1 MKGECLCWLLYQRFI
16 HWAIP
21 FGQKPSQYLTFLYL
35 KSWIL
40 ETAGKQWA
48 AKRIDS
54 GRHNISNGL
63 TIRSSFDL
71 CSENL
76 KSKAIE
82 QKLWN
87 GKGDFDFAKIYSSDS
102 VLDDQDDS
110 SRLMCGAALMGKY
123 NDGDLDHGVMM
134 DVLRDHTGGICMH
147 GGFET
152 TASMVSELLKEGVGA
167 TTARHWMTGKS
178 HPCKNPFNLQDPL

>member
-1 MKGECLCWLLYQRFI
+1 MLAVISTVHSLGFPFWTKTI
-16 HWAIP
+16 SIP
-21 FGQKPSQYLTFLYL
+21 YFSISQ
-35 KSWIL
+35 SWIL

-123 NDGDLDHGVMM
+123 NDGDLNHGAMM
-134 DVLRDHTGGICMH
+134 DILRDHTGGICMH

-152 TASMVSELLKEGVGA
+152 TASMVSELSKEGVGA
-167 TTARHWMTGKS
+167 TAARHWMTGKS
-178 HPCKNPFNLQDPL
+178 HPCKNPFHLQDPP